1 MKIVLCPNPFRD
13 KGLKAA
19 KSSETLLRAAGV
31 HTECCFPFPVDKNNI
46 GEIDPTIKIKEMK
59 TELPDADFLVCFG
72 GDGTILHAAKDASSF
87 GVPIVGVNMGSVGFM
102 AELEQNELSQLTR
115 LVSGEYTLENR
126 MLLDVRVIRDGRV
139 IFRSVALNDA
149 VITKG
154 AVARVIDLQVY
165 GDKILI
171 SNIFGDGVILATPT
185 GSTAY
190 SLSAGGPIVEP
201 TARNFVISPICAHTI
216 HSNSYVLSADT
227 NITVVPKDAGRKP
240 VFLSVDGGRAFSLR
254 GGDKVHIE
262 NSKQETVLIRLSD
275 KSIFEILRTKMS
287 GELHDEE

>member
-115 LVSGEYTLENR
+115 LVSGEYTWKT
-126 MLLDVRVIRDGRV
+126 GC
-139 IFRSVALNDA
+139 FW
-149 VITKG
+149 T
-154 AVARVIDLQVY
+154 
-165 GDKILI
+165 
-171 SNIFGDGVILATPT
+171 FG
-185 GSTAY
+185 
-190 SLSAGGPIVEP
+190 
-201 TARNFVISPICAHTI
+201 
-216 HSNSYVLSADT
+216 
-227 NITVVPKDAGRKP
+227 
-240 VFLSVDGGRAFSLR
+240 
-254 GGDKVHIE
+254 
-262 NSKQETVLIRLSD
+262 
-275 KSIFEILRTKMS
+275 
-287 GELHDEE
+287 

>member
-1 MKIVLCPNPFRD
+1 MKIILCPNPFRD

-19 KSSETLLRAAGV
+19 RSTERLLSAAGV
-31 HTECCFPFPVDKNNI
+31 HTEYCFPFPVEKSNI
-46 GEIDPTIKIKEMK
+46 GEIDPAIKIKEMK

-102 AELEQNELSQLTR
+102 AELEQGELLQLTR
-115 LVSGEYTLENR
+115 LISGEYSLENR
-126 MLLDVRVIRDGRV
+126 MLLDVRVIREGRV
-139 IFRSVALNDA
+139 IFRSTALNDA

-171 SNIFGDGVILATPT
+171 SNVFGDGVILATPT

-201 TARNFVISPICAHTI
+201 TKTA
-216 HSNSYVLSADT
+216 Y
-227 NITVVPKDAGRKP
+227 
-240 VFLSVDGGRAFSLR
+240 LSVDGGKAFKLFS
-254 GGDKVHIE
+254 GD
-262 NSKQETVLIRLSD
+262 TVEVSRSRRCLCLVKLSD
-275 KSIFEILRTKMS
+275 KSFYEMINHKLERRS
-287 GELHDEE
+287 RA

>member
-1 MKIVLCPNPFRD
+1 MKIILCPNPFRD

-19 KSSETLLRAAGV
+19 RSTERLLSAAGV
-31 HTECCFPFPVDKNNI
+31 HTEYCFPFPVEKSNI
-46 GEIDPTIKIKEMK
+46 GEIDPAIKIKEMK

-102 AELEQNELSQLTR
+102 AELEQGELLQLTR
-115 LVSGEYTLENR
+115 LISGEYSLENR
-126 MLLDVRVIRDGRV
+126 MLLDVRVIREGRV
-139 IFRSVALNDA
+139 IFRSTALNDA

-171 SNIFGDGVILATPT
+171 SNVFGDGVILATPT

-201 TARNFVISPICAHTI
+201 TAENIIMTPISAHTLQAKAMVDI
-216 HSNSYVLSADT
+216 
-227 NITVVPKDAGRKP
+227 VVPKQSRKTAY
-240 VFLSVDGGRAFSLR
+240 LSVDGGKAFKLFS
-254 GGDKVHIE
+254 GD
-262 NSKQETVLIRLSD
+262 TVEVSRSRRCLCLVKLSD
-275 KSIFEILRTKMS
+275 KSFYEMINHKLERRS
-287 GELHDEE
+287 RA